1 VAIHVVLVANRG
13 EIAVRVI
20 RSARAAGLR
29 TVAVYSD
36 ADRQAPH
43 VRAADVAVRIGPTP
57 ANESYLDIEA
67 ILDAARRTGAD
78 AVHPGYGFLS
88 ERAAFARAVTD
99 AGLVFIGPPADVM
112 DQMGR
117 KDVAREIAMAAGVPV
132 VPSAELRPPGAELSG
147 PQSVLA
153 DPASDNSAPEVGF
166 PLLVKAAAGG
176 GGKGIRVVRGPGDL
190 EAAVASARREALSA
204 FGDDTI
210 LLERYDEHGRHI
222 EVPVL
227 ADAHGNV
234 VHLFERDCSTQRR
247 HQKVIEEAPAPTIS
261 AEVRDLVTSSAVA
274 LARQVGY
281 QNAGTVEFLVD
292 TDALT
297 DTDSGGV
304 PVSGGSPGGVP
315 VSGGSPGGN
324 PPGVYFLEMNTR
336 LQVEHP
342 VTELAVQV
350 GGADLDLVA
359 LQLLVAA
366 GEPLP
371 FTQEDV
377 TLSGH
382 AIEARVYAEDP
393 FGGFLPQAGTAVLV
407 HWPAQARVDAAL
419 ESGQEVSTAYD
430 PMLGKVIVHG
440 PDRETARRALVDA
453 LDDTAV
459 LGLTTNVGFL
469 RTLAASTE
477 FRDATID
484 TAWLDRTTLEAP
496 DDDVARVFA
505 AWVQAMLAAEADPGH
520 PFRGDGWRLG
530 GPSAPIL
537 VELDRPV
544 VVHRGSDGTGLV
556 DGVEVRQLS
565 AEHHV
570 AVLSI
575 DGRWARAV
583 VNAQTHTVEVVH
595 QGQRHVFTRPDVF
608 AEPVVAGG
616 DGSVSAPMPGTVLSV
631 AVTEGQVVDA
641 DDVLGILEAMKME
654 LSLKAPVAGTVST
667 VGAAPG
673 DRVALGATLFV
684 VTPTSELSGPQSV
697 LADRAPDSSAGG
709 AR

>member
-1 VAIHVVLVANRG
+1 MTFSTLLVANRG
-13 EIAVRVI
+13 EIALRVI

-36 ADRQAPH
+36 ADREAPH

-57 ANESYLDIEA
+57 AAESYLSIDA
-67 ILDAARRTGAD
+67 VLDAARRTGAD

-88 ERAAFARAVTD
+88 ERAAFARAVTE
-99 AGLVFIGPPADVM
+99 AGLVFVGPSAEVM
-112 DQMGR
+112 DRMGR
-117 KDVAREIAMAAGVPV
+117 KDLARKVAVAAGVPV
-132 VPSAELRPPGAELSG
+132 VPSAELGGASG
-147 PQSVLA
+147 A
-153 DPASDNSAPEVGF
+153 DSSAPAVGY

-176 GGKGIRVVRGPGDL
+176 GGKGMRVVRDPAEL
-190 EAAVASARREALSA
+190 EAAVASARREARAA
-204 FGDDTI
+204 FGDDTM
-210 LLERYDEHGRHI
+210 LLEKYVEHGRHV
-222 EVPVL
+222 EVQVL

-247 HQKVIEEAPAPTIS
+247 HQKVIEECPAPTIS
-261 AEVRDLVTSSAVA
+261 DRVRTLVTDSAVA

-281 QNAGTVEFLVD
+281 RNAGTVEFLLDAD
-292 TDALT
+292 TGEA
-297 DTDSGGV
+297 
-304 PVSGGSPGGVP
+304 
-315 VSGGSPGGN
+315 
-324 PPGVYFLEMNTR
+324 YFLEMNTR

-342 VTELAVQV
+342 VTELAVRV
-350 GGADLDLVA
+350 DGSPIDLVA

-377 TLSGH
+377 ALAGH

-407 HWPAQARVDAAL
+407 RWPGRARVDAAL
-419 ESGQEVSTAYD
+419 ESGQVVSTAYD
-430 PMLGKVIVHG
+430 PMLGKVVVHG
-440 PDRETARRALVDA
+440 SDRESARRALVDA

-469 RTLAASTE
+469 RAVAASEE

-484 TAWLDRTTLEAP
+484 TAWLDRTTLQQP

-505 AWVQAMLAAEADPGH
+505 AWVQSMLAAEADPGH
-520 PFRGDGWRLG
+520 PFRGDGWRLS
-530 GPSAPIL
+530 GPSAPFV

-544 VVHRGSDGTGLV
+544 LVHRAGDGTGRV

-575 DGRWARAV
+575 EDHREQAV
-583 VNAQTHTVEVVH
+583 VNAAAHTVEVVH
-595 QGQRHVFTRPDVF
+595 RGQRHVFRKPDVF
-608 AEPVVAGG
+608 AEPVAAGA
-616 DGSVSAPMPGTVLSV
+616 DGTVFAPMPGTVLSV
-631 AVTEGQVVDA
+631 PVSEGDEVDA
-641 DDVLGILEAMKME
+641 GDVLGILEAMKME
-654 LSLKAPVAGTVST
+654 LSLKAPVAGTVTT
-667 VGAAPG
+667 VGAAVG
-673 DRVALGATLFV
+673 EQVALGATLFV
-684 VTPTSELSGPQSV
+684 VTPAAAPTDGSGPGV
-697 LADRAPDSSAGG
+697 VATDRAADTTAKEVQ
-709 AR
+709 